1 MILHDP
7 PTRPQKEISGI
18 GLTDPPDT
26 VMVKPST
33 SSKPAMSLAP
43 PSGLAARIKVKV
55 LEEFP
60 SGYSRF
66 SLYGEM
72 DALRA
77 VWVGYKLK

>member
-7 PTRPQKEISGI
+7 PTRPQKDISGT
-18 GLTDPPDT
+18 GLTDPPET
-26 VMVKPST
+26 AIVKPST
-33 SSKPAMSLAP
+33 SPKLLMSLAAP
-43 PSGLAARIKVKV
+43 NGLEARTKVKV

-66 SLYGEM
+66 NAYGVT

-77 VWVGYKLK
+77 VSVGYKLK